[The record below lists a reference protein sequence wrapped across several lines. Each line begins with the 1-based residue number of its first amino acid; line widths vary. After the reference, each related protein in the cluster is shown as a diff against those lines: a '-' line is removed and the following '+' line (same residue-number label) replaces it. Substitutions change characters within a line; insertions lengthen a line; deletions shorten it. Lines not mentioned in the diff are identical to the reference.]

1 MLFYYQTKQR
11 LLFLLKHPQ
20 GAGGGFEE
28 MTKSRE
34 EIINLLAPYIQDGK
48 LREIPIEKK
57 RELALTCYPICPCG
71 VCEYVETGKDC
82 WNFNGCLETIW
93 EFLKDSPT

>member
-1 MLFYYQTKQR
+1 
-11 LLFLLKHPQ
+11 
-20 GAGGGFEE
+20 